1 METVAR
7 KHVLS
12 SRLCNQEVTEALQA
26 VALQMQQIYGAYV
39 ILSLT
44 KNNLFC
50 FFVCLFVC
58 FYFNLIL
65 IFIHDGKCLTL
76 KPNWVRLCHVAV
88 LVRPAHDFKS

>member
-50 FFVCLFVC
+50 FFCLFVC
-58 FYFNLIL
+58 LFLF
-65 IFIHDGKCLTL
+65 
-76 KPNWVRLCHVAV
+76 
-88 LVRPAHDFKS
+88 